1 MPTLL
6 LERPPTPRNLPTVAR
21 PEAECNPPSDD
32 SATQA
37 DPSPKTARE
46 ILADSDWAVL
56 ISRAMVL
63 EFCNPQDFPAFLVY
77 AAARALWDRGL
88 RGRAPG
94 GWPELLGMSQRSW
107 YSAKLRAVALGLVRV
122 VPGGGIE
129 PLVRYEPG
137 QGQYSRVPTSILFDE
152 NLSRT
157 AKRVFIAQALYR
169 SGLGDSRAA
178 VATLA
183 RASSTHIRNVH
194 RALREL
200 ENHCRIMRMGAV
212 GRGVQRYNLVGQ
224 VIPKTAPKST
234 ESYPHNPQAG
244 TLPKGEIGNESHP
257 TGPKSATRATPE
269 SATRATLSR
278 VFKNKGSQERR
289 APTALADGPS
299 PRDEKPPP
307 TKMEAKAINC
317 RYGLTAPGADF
328 SKPASGLQGQ
338 QAKRVAEPPS
348 KPPWRPLR
356 TGRTLEKNWEADTLR
371 LGGAG
376 LFQTVKNAVPQLPR
390 RKEIAK

>member
-94 GWPELLGMSQRSW
+94 GWPELLGMSR
-107 YSAKLRAVALGLVRV
+107 AKLVLRQTPRRSNLGLVKDRV
-122 VPGGGIE
+122 PAAAGSSRWCDTSADE
-129 PLVRYEPG
+129 
-137 QGQYSRVPTSILFDE
+137 GQYSRVPTSILFDD

-212 GRGVQRYNLVGQ
+212 GRGVQRYNLQVGQ
-224 VIPKTAPKST
+224 VIPRTAKSRKL
-234 ESYPHNPQAG
+234 PPQSTGRHLA
-244 TLPKGEIGNESHP
+244 KGGNQREP
-257 TGPKSATRATPE
+257 PQTGPKSATRATPK

-278 VFKNKGSQERR
+278 VFQE
-289 APTALADGPS
+289 S
-299 PRDEKPPP
+299 
-307 TKMEAKAINC
+307 
-317 RYGLTAPGADF
+317 
-328 SKPASGLQGQ
+328 
-338 QAKRVAEPPS
+338 
-348 KPPWRPLR
+348 
-356 TGRTLEKNWEADTLR
+356 
-371 LGGAG
+371 
-376 LFQTVKNAVPQLPR
+376 
-390 RKEIAK
+390 

>member
-6 LERPPTPRNLPTVAR
+6 LDRPPTPGNVPPVDRT
-21 PEAECNPPSDD
+21 EAPCNPPS
-32 SATQA
+32 
-37 DPSPKTARE
+37 PPPCKTAGE
-46 ILADSDWAVL
+46 ILAEADWAVM
-56 ISRAMVL
+56 ISRSMVL
-63 EFCNPQDFPAFLVY
+63 EFCNPQDFPAFLVW

-94 GWPELLGMSQRSW
+94 GWPELVGMSQRSW
-107 YSAKLRAVALGLVRV
+107 YSAKRRAIELGLVKDV
-122 VPGGGIE
+122 GSAGIE
-129 PLVRYEPG
+129 PLVKHERGE
-137 QGQYSRVPTSILFDE
+137 GQYSRVPTSILFDE
-152 NLSRT
+152 KLSRT
-157 AKRVFIAQALYR
+157 AKRVFIAQALYS

-178 VATLA
+178 VATIA
-183 RASSTHIRNVH
+183 RASSTSHRNVH
-194 RALREL
+194 KGLREL
-200 ENHCRIMRMGAV
+200 ENHCRITRMGAV

-234 ESYPHNPQAG
+234 ESFPHNPQAG
-244 TLPKGEIGNESHP
+244 TLPKGEPGNESHP

-278 VFKNKGSQERR
+278 IFKNKDLHQGHVPPVPLGSQ
-289 APTALADGPS
+289 APRG
-299 PRDEKPPP
+299 EKPPP
-307 TKMEAKAINC
+307 TKAEAKAINC

-356 TGRTLEKNWEADTLR
+356 HGQTLEKNWTAETER

-376 LFQTVKNAVPQLPR
+376 LFQTHVTNAVPQLR

>member
-1 MPTLL
+1 MQTLV

-94 GWPELLGMSQRSW
+94 GWPELLGMSRRSW
-107 YSAKLRAVALGLVRV
+107 YSAKLRAIELGLVKDV
-122 VPGGGIE
+122 GSGGIE
-129 PLVRYEPG
+129 PLVKHERGE
-137 QGQYSRVPTSILFDE
+137 GQYSRVPTSILFDD

-178 VATLA
+178 VVTLA

-224 VIPKTAPKST
+224 VIHRTPKSG
-234 ESYPHNPQAG
+234 H
-244 TLPKGEIGNESHP
+244 PKEE
-257 TGPKSATRATPE
+257 KWATRATPTGEIGQREPPQSGQREPPFHE
-269 SATRATLSR
+269 S
-278 VFKNKGSQERR
+278 FKNLESQEGR
-289 APTALADGPS
+289 APLAPVAS
-299 PRDEKPPP
+299 QPPRGH
-307 TKMEAKAINC
+307 TKAEARDVLDLFGLKA
-317 RYGLTAPGADF
+317 AGADF
-328 SKPASGLQGQ
+328 GKPAKS
-338 QAKRVAEPPS
+338 
-348 KPPWRPLR
+348 
-356 TGRTLEKNWEADTLR
+356 
-371 LGGAG
+371 
-376 LFQTVKNAVPQLPR
+376 
-390 RKEIAK
+390 